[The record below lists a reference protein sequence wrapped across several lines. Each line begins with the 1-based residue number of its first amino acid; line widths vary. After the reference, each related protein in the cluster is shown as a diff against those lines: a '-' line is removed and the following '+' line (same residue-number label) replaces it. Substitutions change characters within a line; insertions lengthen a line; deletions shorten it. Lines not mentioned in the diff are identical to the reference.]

1 MKLQKFEDYL
11 HVKDFLTRNGFAEK
25 MLEDILS
32 LIEKEDWM
40 INNFIIDGIRMNV
53 NRIKELV
60 IQHLFVEAWN
70 DAVETNIDKGMTH
83 LSNYFSSLSCFLIVM
98 IVKELKE
105 REEEK

>member
-1 MKLQKFEDYL
+1 MELQKFEDYL

-32 LIEKEDWM
+32 LIEKENWM
-40 INNFIIDGIRMNV
+40 INNFVIDGIRMNV

-70 DAVETNIDKGMTH
+70 DAVETNIDVKITH
-83 LSNYFSSLSCFLIVM
+83 LSNYMSLPYFLIIM

-105 REEEK
+105 RDN